1 MYLSLIIPFLSLF
14 LTEDRRHHRRPP
26 KIRRI
31 RGTPPS
37 KTIPRGLPLHPCTT
51 RAPCAMHVR
60 VPCHTRTNPPPLSPY
75 RTQEDNARRH
85 PMGRRCTVSQS
96 HSTIHPM
103 QRHLDR
109 RIEKITTVKRAVILQ
124 HSVVVC
130 MVRSSSGRWDAQ
142 ITNIRE
148 FSLTP
153 SLPQSS
159 FLFKLRMRSDTR
171 LTPKFILNSSSMV
184 RGTHSDRGPVR
195 PATCSAVKP
204 RTFW

>member
-1 MYLSLIIPFLSLF
+1 MTRTKELNHPHVKQGYHRIPDTFKYLIVSAKPTNSAHMGPRGVERE
-14 LTEDRRHHRRPP
+14 TEDRRHHRRPP

-109 RIEKITTVKRAVILQ
+109 RIEKNYCKASRHITTL
-124 HSVVVC
+124 
-130 MVRSSSGRWDAQ
+130 
-142 ITNIRE
+142 
-148 FSLTP
+148 
-153 SLPQSS
+153 
-159 FLFKLRMRSDTR
+159 
-171 LTPKFILNSSSMV
+171 SSSMY
-184 RGTHSDRGPVR
+184 GT
-195 PATCSAVKP
+195 
-204 RTFW
+204 